1 MLNPAQTLATY
12 INPLLALFLL
22 IAPLINFGPNTPC
35 KPSCWEFWGRSLL
48 GLGLAV
54 TLAEGGKHFEVWP
67 GHPSFPSGHETFGL
81 CVATSLIF
89 RDSRWLVVVLPL
101 TALLAWAL
109 VAAHFHRPVDVAGSV
124 LVGPPCAVLFQ
135 RIRYPRPL

>member
-1 MLNPAQTLATY
+1 MLNPPLLLATY
-12 INPLLALFLL
+12 INPLLVLFLL
-22 IAPLINFGPNTPC
+22 IAPLINSGPDTPR
-35 KPSCWEFWGRSLL
+35 KPGCWEFWGRCLL

-54 TLAEGGKHFEVWP
+54 ALAESGKYFQVWS

-81 CVATSLIF
+81 CAATCLIY
-89 RDSRWLVVVLPL
+89 RDRRWLVVVLPL

-109 VAAHFHRPVDVAGSV
+109 VAAHFHRPIDVAGAW

-135 RIRYPRPL
+135 RIRYPRPV

>member
-12 INPLLALFLL
+12 NNPLLALFLL
-22 IAPLINFGPNTPC
+22 IAPLITSSPGTPR
-35 KPSCWEFWGRSLL
+35 KPRCWEFWGRSLL

-54 TLAEGGKHFEVWP
+54 ALAEGGKHFQVWP

-81 CVATSLIF
+81 CAATSLAL
-89 RDSRWLVVVLPL
+89 RNVRWLILVLPL
-101 TALLAWAL
+101 TVLLAWAL
-109 VAAHFHRPVDVAGSV
+109 VDAHFHQPIDVAGAL

-135 RIRYPRPL
+135 RLRKPRLI